1 MYSWHVRAEAF
12 TKPQERS
19 GLQIM
24 THHRNHTFQFALAAV
39 LAFAF
44 VTGSQASAEPLKN
57 LAPSAKISA
66 SSEYNSSYMAKFVA
80 DGKIPGPGSSRDLE
94 RAWVVKGDTHR
105 NGAEI
110 TFQWSAEITVAEIVY
125 YGRTAFESVENW
137 KGYEVYLDANSAPA
151 VKGSL
156 KSGHGPQ
163 RIKLARA
170 TKLKKIRIKFTSSY
184 GGTNPGASEIQ
195 IYSVSPPAG
204 VLGKFTTAVAARGK
218 AKKPVVQTVP
228 ESAKLT
234 ADLKAGKLGFDK
246 LVMIQRGV
254 MQTSHVYTYH
264 AEGFRPGGGLH
275 VLSLASGKLKTLVDA
290 QKGEMLDCNVSY
302 DGKEILFSW
311 RKSALETY
319 HIYRIKIDGTDM
331 VQVTKGKTNNMNA
344 CWLPDGGIA
353 FLSDIKPA
361 FAYCWTTTSP
371 ILYRCDADGKNMVRL
386 SSNYLNDFTPS
397 VMPDGRILYSRW
409 EYVDRPA
416 IPIQSLWTIN
426 QDGTNVAGFFGNRVL
441 SPATF
446 MEAREIPGTKKVLCV
461 LTSHNG
467 PCRGAIGI
475 IDPAIGANA
484 QKAITN
490 LTKEINIGLVD
501 KGAGNRVRGPYESP
515 FPIDDKYF
523 LMSRAGTILLRDY
536 EGTAQATVI
545 EKTGQLGFYGAQP
558 IRATKRPK
566 VRPSTL
572 RPGADNWATLTMQ
585 DVYNG
590 LEPHIK
596 RGQIKQIAVVQ
607 EIEKSVRA
615 ETSRRAFGF
624 QFPVVS
630 CGATYA
636 PKRVWGY
643 AKVES
648 DGSASFKVPAG
659 MPIYFMALDSE
670 GRALQRM
677 RSFTHLMPGE
687 RQGCVGC
694 HADRNYATPPVAAK
708 RPIAAVR
715 APQELDK
722 PEWGVTG
729 FSYARIVQP
738 VFDKHCVKCHNA
750 KKADGGVDISGDKT
764 DFFNVS
770 YEILARQGRPG
781 QNIYTKWIPTF
792 NGMEAS
798 ILEVTPKYWGSPA
811 SKLAEIVR
819 TGHPDKDGKK
829 RTAVPAIEQR
839 RVFAWIDLNVPYYGT
854 SSSNHYTLRGCRQ
867 MLPANLNKVLAE
879 VSKRRCGSCH
889 KGNKIP
895 MKPYTRISNVEN
907 NSFLLAPLAKSAG
920 GTEKCGKAIFASKDD
935 PDYKAIVKTFDPV
948 IKLYT
953 DQPRMDMPGAKLP
966 ACPSPGNK

>member
-1 MYSWHVRAEAF
+1 LG
-12 TKPQERS
+12 K
-19 GLQIM
+19 L
-24 THHRNHTFQFALAAV
+24 
-39 LAFAF
+39 
-44 VTGSQASAEPLKN
+44 
-57 LAPSAKISA
+57 ISA
-66 SSEYNSSYMAKFVA
+66 T
-80 DGKIPGPGSSRDLE
+80 PPR
-94 RAWVVKGDTHR
+94 R
-105 NGAEI
+105 N
-110 TFQWSAEITVAEIVY
+110 
-125 YGRTAFESVENW
+125 
-137 KGYEVYLDANSAPA
+137 
-151 VKGSL
+151 
-156 KSGHGPQ
+156 
-163 RIKLARA
+163 
-170 TKLKKIRIKFTSSY
+170 
-184 GGTNPGASEIQ
+184 
-195 IYSVSPPAG
+195 
-204 VLGKFTTAVAARGK
+204 
-218 AKKPVVQTVP
+218 KKPKPTSTVP
-228 ESAKLT
+228 ESAELT
-234 ADLKAGKLGFDK
+234 AKLKSGKLGFDK
-246 LVMIQRGV
+246 LVMIQRV
-254 MQTSHVYTYH
+254 PINSSHVYTYH
-264 AEGFRPGGGLH
+264 AEGFRAGGGLYIMT
-275 VLSLASGKLKTLVDA
+275 LNKGENKLTKIVDSP
-290 QKGEMLDCNVSY
+290 KGEMLDCNVSY
-302 DGKEILFSW
+302 GGDEILFSW
-311 RKSALETY
+311 RKNVLDTY
-319 HIYRIKIDGTDM
+319 HVYRIKIDPKTGQQVGKL

-353 FLSDIKPA
+353 LLSDIKPA

-371 ILYRCDADGKNMVRL
+371 ILYRCDANGGNMVRL

-397 VMPDGRILYSRW
+397 VMPDGRIIYSRW

-426 QDGTNVAGFFGNRVL
+426 QDGTNVAGFFGNRVM

-484 QKAITN
+484 QEAITN

-501 KGAGNRVRGPYESP
+501 KGAGNNVRGPYESP

-523 LMSRAGTILLRDY
+523 LLSRSGTIMVRDY
-536 EGTAQATVI
+536 EGTAQATLI
-545 EKTGQLGFYGAQP
+545 AGKGPLGFYSAQP

-572 RPGADNWATLTMQ
+572 RPGAENWGTLTMQ

-590 LEPHIK
+590 LEPHVK

-615 ETSRRAFGF
+615 DTSRRAFGF

-659 MPIYFMALDSE
+659 MPIYFMALDKD
-670 GRALQRM
+670 GQALQRM

-694 HADRNYATPPVAAK
+694 HADRNYATPPVSSK
-708 RPIAAVR
+708 RPIAALR
-715 APQELDK
+715 APQDLDK

-738 VFDKHCVKCHNA
+738 VLDKHCIKCHNP
-750 KKADGGVDISGDKT
+750 VDMTNGLDLSGDKT

-770 YEILARQGRPG
+770 YEFLARQGRPG
-781 QNIYTKWIPTF
+781 QNPYTKWIPTY

-798 ILEVTPKYWGSPA
+798 IMQVTPKHWGSPA
-811 SKLAEIVR
+811 SKLATVVL
-819 TGHPDKDGKK
+819 TGHPDKDNKA
-829 RTAVPAIEQR
+829 RVSLTAIEKR
-839 RVFAWIDLNVPYYGT
+839 RIFAWIDLNVPYYGT
-854 SSSNHYTLRGCRQ
+854 SSSNHYKLRGCRQ
-867 MLPANLNKVLAE
+867 MLPADLKKVLAD
-879 VSKRRCGSCH
+879 VVKRRCGSCH

-895 MKPYTRISNVEN
+895 MKPFTRISNVGN
-907 NSFLLAPLAKSAG
+907 NSFLLAPLAKAAG
-920 GTEKCGKAIFASKDD
+920 GSEKCGKAIFADKND
-935 PDYKAIVKTFDPV
+935 PDYKAIIKTFDPV

-953 DQPRMDMPGAKLP
+953 DTPRMDMPGAIHP
-966 ACPSPGNK
+966 ACPSMGKVTN